1 MASAERITGN
11 QEIRKKISNTLN
23 SVDPDAN
30 IQFVHTNIG
39 RARKGSRGP
48 AAAEA
53 SVINT
58 FNQRGRIDE
67 TRKHLREVL
76 EKRKSQKREVLEK
89 RKSQKDEGDESNQEV
104 IFQEQG
110 DKEAE
115 GQGNKGDESKKI
127 IKKKK

>member
-1 MASAERITGN
+1 M
-11 QEIRKKISNTLN
+11 
-23 SVDPDAN
+23 
-30 IQFVHTNIG
+30 HTNIG

-76 EKRKSQKREVLEK
+76 EKRKSQK
-89 RKSQKDEGDESNQEV
+89 DEGDESNQEV